1 VQKSKILRQVN
12 LSYQQ
17 GLIMSSSLPTE
28 PSYVDTFNML
38 PTQSFLEKITE
49 FYIEGTNPDILIS
62 GTLQNGT
69 FIATFSSSIPQFIGN
84 STVGLFCTNTQD
96 EIMGNQ
102 IIPLSNNDVQFGYNN
117 TTASYNLSLN
127 KRFSPSGSPK
137 SFALGIDSGEMVDIL
152 FVGKI
157 EAKKLK
163 NLAPMKQR
171 FLDTFKTF
179 FGTTSDYQWY
189 AGLATL
195 PEPLNINS
203 NSDLAN
209 FVILN
214 SSSDFIDNAI
224 TQGGTSIGSGV
235 GSTEPGVQLAQHHN
249 YGTRIVVAWN
259 ESSTCVTSLFNETS
273 FTPSQ
278 ADLLYN
284 SMFIFGYLDS
294 DEPETL
300 VAFAGETPKIGI
312 LPYSKGDNTDENL
325 IDYYSFY
332 PKIDIKS
339 SDVIII

>member
-1 VQKSKILRQVN
+1 
-12 LSYQQ
+12 
-17 GLIMSSSLPTE
+17 MSSSFPTE

-49 FYIEGTNPDILIS
+49 FYIEGTNLDILTN

-69 FIATFSSSIPQFIGN
+69 FIATFSSSVPQFIGN
-84 STVGLFCTNTQD
+84 STAGLFCINTQD
-96 EIMGNQ
+96 QITGNQ

-127 KRFSPSGSPK
+127 KRFSPSGSPR

-157 EAKKLK
+157 EASKLR

-179 FGTTSDYQWY
+179 LGTSSDYQWY

-195 PEPLNINS
+195 PEPLNINK
-203 NSDLAN
+203 NSELAN

-214 SSSDFIDNAI
+214 SSPDFINNAI
-224 TQGGTSIGSGV
+224 TQGGTYIGSGV
-235 GSTEPGVQLAQHHN
+235 GSTEPGFQLAQHHK
-249 YGTRIVVAWN
+249 YGTFISVNWN

-273 FTPSQ
+273 FVPSQ

-284 SMFIFGYLDS
+284 SMFVFGYLEDS
-294 DEPETL
+294 EGTDTL
-300 VAFAGETPKIGI
+300 VAFAGTTPETGI
-312 LPYSKGDNTDENL
+312 LPYAKGDNNDENL
-325 IDYYSFY
+325 IDYYAFY

-339 SDVIII
+339 SEIIII

>member
-1 VQKSKILRQVN
+1 
-12 LSYQQ
+12 
-17 GLIMSSSLPTE
+17 MSSSFPTE

-38 PTQSFLEKITE
+38 PTQAFLERITE
-49 FYIEGTNPDILIS
+49 FYIEGTNPDILTN

-84 STVGLFCTNTQD
+84 STVGLFCINTQD
-96 EIMGNQ
+96 QITGSQ
-102 IIPLSNNDVQFGYNN
+102 IIDLKSDDIQLGYNG

-137 SFALGIDSGEMVDIL
+137 SFALGIDSGDMVDIL

-157 EAKKLK
+157 EANKLK

-179 FGTTSDYQWY
+179 FGTASDYQWY

-203 NSDLAN
+203 SVELAN

-214 SSSDFIDNAI
+214 SSPDFIDNAI
-224 TQGGTSIGSGV
+224 TQGGKYIGSGV
-235 GSTEPGVQLAQHHN
+235 GSTDPNLQLAAHHK
-249 YGTRIVVAWN
+249 YGTLVTVVWN
-259 ESSTCVTSLFNETS
+259 QSSTCVTSLFNETS
-273 FTPSQ
+273 FTPSK

-284 SMFIFGYLDS
+284 SMFVFGYMKGAEDA
-294 DEPETL
+294 ETL
-300 VAFAGETPKIGI
+300 VAFAGETPKTGI
-312 LPYSKGDNTDENL
+312 LPYAKGDNNDDNL
-325 IDYYSFY
+325 IDYYAFY
-332 PKIDIKS
+332 PKVDIKS